1 MQQHFVSLQKEER
14 RYLFRF
20 NHNYTHFESF
30 FMKRHLLLSFGSL
43 LFSISAFAAS
53 PLDSIG
59 VENSNGKKVIV
70 HKVEPKESYYSISRK
85 YNVSPQSVINYNQ
98 NRPLPIGVV
107 VKVPTERAFNEKV
120 ITVAVTDNKEQD
132 KGFLHLPSF
141 KSKKDKSTTD
151 EASGKKTDDDKT
163 AVVEYKVGP
172 KETLY
177 SIARKF
183 NTTVDA
189 LKSFN
194 NLKGNTLAA
203 GQIIKIKYG
212 TQTAQ
217 ITPPTPVT
225 LPKNM
230 TNGRQN
236 DTTVIDSSINAGE
249 RLKLP
254 PARYGLREIDER
266 GIALCIFD
274 ESLDKN
280 KMLALH
286 RTAPIGTVIKVTN
299 TMTNKS
305 TFAKVVGK
313 FNDNESTRDV
323 IVVITKSTADL
334 IGALDKRFQVNIV
347 YGVPNE

>member
-1 MQQHFVSLQKEER
+1 
-14 RYLFRF
+14 
-20 NHNYTHFESF
+20 
-30 FMKRHLLLSFGSL
+30 MKRHLLLSFGSL
-43 LFSISAFAAS
+43 LFSISAFAVS

-59 VENSNGKKVIV
+59 VENLNGKKIIV

-120 ITVAVTDNKEQD
+120 VTVAVNDKKEQE
-132 KGFLHLPSF
+132 KGLLHLPSF
-141 KSKKDKSTTD
+141 TRQSKKDKPTTEEPSGRKAD
-151 EASGKKTDDDKT
+151 EDKT
-163 AVVEYKVGP
+163 ATVEYKVGP

-177 SIARKF
+177 SIARRF
-183 NTTVDA
+183 NTTVEA
-189 LKSFN
+189 LKALN
-194 NLKGNTLAA
+194 NLQSNTLAA
-203 GQIIKIKYG
+203 GQILKIKYG

-217 ITPPTPVT
+217 ITPPSPVT
-225 LPKNM
+225 LPRNM
-230 TNGRQN
+230 TEGRQN
-236 DTTVIDSSINAGE
+236 DTTVIDSSVNAGE

-254 PARYGLREIDER
+254 PARYGLREVDER

-274 ESLDKN
+274 ESLDKS